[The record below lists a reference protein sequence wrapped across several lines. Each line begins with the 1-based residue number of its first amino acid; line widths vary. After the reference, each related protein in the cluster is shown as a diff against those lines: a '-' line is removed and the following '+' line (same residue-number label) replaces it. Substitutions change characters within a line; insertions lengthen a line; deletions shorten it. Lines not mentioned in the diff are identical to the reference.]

1 MAVVARNMYIKYNL
15 SIRAVTIT
23 ITETNVTLS
32 IVTFTKMF

>member
-15 SIRAVTIT
+15 SIGAVTIT
-23 ITETNVTLS
+23 ITETNVTVS